1 MKKKN
6 LYKYIFAS
14 LFVTA
19 TIALNFVPK
28 VYADTPI
35 QLVIDGDK
43 VTADPEP
50 FIKDDRTLVPIRV
63 VAENLNAEVTW
74 DNDNRIVHISK
85 DGNEIE
91 LRIESHLVEYTN
103 EDGTSYSMLDVAP
116 LIEEDRTFVPIR
128 FISNAL
134 GVGIQ
139 WDNDKR
145 TVYVDSSVQSEVVP
159 FFDVEISSVKSGQA
173 IEGTTYLET
182 SIPSQAPEG
191 AAEIKYLLLDRNTA
205 RGFVVAR
212 GTDLAASYKWMPAM
226 EDNGEKVLVAAFY
239 DSNGNFLAGH
249 AVPVIVD
256 INPEINLTG
265 LTEGQLVTEDR
276 VPLGAELNFSAA
288 YVKYEIINPDTDAYY
303 ISSGLDPLGGF
314 TMIPVMEDNG
324 NMALRVI
331 AFDTAGNEYSSK
343 TVNVKVDVAR
353 KLNLGG
359 VVEGQTIDKSVSLF
373 ASKNFNVSTA
383 EYIAVDLN
391 TGKETVLSSN
401 SWFPGP
407 DMAGSKQLYVRVKD
421 TNGTQYTSDK
431 ITVNVKGT
439 PQVLLQGVGPGQVVS
454 GAVTL
459 KVKSNVA
466 LDSIRYILTNKTTGE
481 TKIIGE
487 GSNYLAE
494 YAYTPETGI
503 EGSYSIKAEAK
514 YQGSTIK
521 TEEVNFTVYT
531 KQLYAAKPIV
541 EKDKF
546 LDFASGL
553 ATDAKKVTGMSAAL
567 QTAQA
572 ILETGWGQ
580 SVPVDKYD
588 GQLSNNLFGVKGT
601 GSAGSVTSNTWEE
614 YNGVSFRIDAE
625 FRAYNNVSESWA
637 DHNELLLTKSRY
649 QPFRDVM
656 FDSTQGA
663 WALRRCGYAT
673 DSQYSVKLINII
685 NLYNLKS
692 LDETTI

>member
-14 LFVTA
+14 LLVTA
-19 TIALNFVPK
+19 TVAINFVPK

-63 VAENLNAEVTW
+63 VAENLNAEVSW

-91 LRIESHLVEYTN
+91 LRIDSHLVEYTN
-103 EDGTSYSMLDVAP
+103 QDGTSYSMLDVVP
-116 LIEEDRTFVPIR
+116 LIKEDRTFVPIR

-134 GVGIQ
+134 GVGIE
-139 WDNDKR
+139 WDNNKR
-145 TVYVDSSVQSEVVP
+145 TVYVDSSVESEVVP
-159 FFDVEISSVKSGQA
+159 FFDVEISSVESGQT

-182 SIPSQAPEG
+182 VMPTQAPKG

-239 DSNGNFLAGH
+239 DAKGNFLAGH
-249 AVPVIVD
+249 AIPVTVD
-256 INPEINLTG
+256 INPDIKLTG
-265 LTEGQLVTEDR
+265 LSEGELVTEDR
-276 VPLGAELNFSAA
+276 VPLAAELNFSAA
-288 YVKYEIINPDTDAYY
+288 YVKYEIINPDTNAYY

-343 TVNVKVDVAR
+343 KVNVKVDVAR
-353 KLNLGG
+353 KLSLGG
-359 VVEGQTIDKSVSLF
+359 VTEGQTIDKYVSLF
-373 ASKNFNVSTA
+373 VSKNFNVSTA
-383 EYIAVDLN
+383 EYVVVDLN
-391 TGKETVLSSN
+391 TGKETVISN
-401 SWFPGP
+401 NWFPGP
-407 DMAGSKQLYVRVKD
+407 DMAGNKQLYARVKD
-421 TNGTQYTSDK
+421 TNGNIYTSNK

-454 GAVTL
+454 APVTL
-459 KVKSNVA
+459 KVKSNVT
-466 LDSIRYILTNKTTGE
+466 LDSIKYILTNKATGE

-487 GSNYLAE
+487 GSYLAE
-494 YAYTPETGI
+494 YSYTPETGI
-503 EGSYSIKAEAK
+503 EGNYSIKAEAK

-521 TEEVNFTVYT
+521 TEEVNFSVYT

-541 EKDKF
+541 EKEKF
-546 LDFASGL
+546 MDFASRL
-553 ATDAKKVTGMSAAL
+553 ATDAKEVTGMSAAL

-601 GSAGSVTSNTWEE
+601 GTAGSVTSNTWEE